1 MEIRKQIETLISLQ
15 IASTAI
21 AKLSDRLQSVE
32 NRIKTLDER
41 LGTHVN
47 ELKLLESETDEL
59 QKRYRELEADTQ
71 MNNSRLAKSQEKL
84 SSVKTNKEYQS
95 LLKEIEEIKKL
106 NSKIEDEML
115 QCLEQ
120 VDATKQTIAKNQEA
134 YQEIETQIRAEKAAI
149 EEDASHDR
157 EEMQKLQAEWNTTS
171 AQADPQIIQH
181 YENLAHQGNGVAVV
195 PVKSAVCQG
204 CYMNIPPQMYNE
216 LHRFDKLMFCPHCQR
231 IIYLQEEG

>member
-15 IASTAI
+15 VTSSAI
-21 AKLSDRLQSVE
+21 AKLSERLQGVE
-32 NRIKTLDER
+32 NRIETLDAR

-47 ELKLLESETDEL
+47 ELKLLESETEEL
-59 QKRYRELEADTQ
+59 QKAYRQLESDTQ

-84 SSVKTNKEYQS
+84 SAVKTNKEYQS
-95 LLKEIEEIKKL
+95 LLKEIEEIKKI

-120 VDATKQTIAKNQEA
+120 IDATKQTMAKNQEA
-134 YQEIETQIRAEKAAI
+134 YQQIEAQIQAEKATI
-149 EEDASHDR
+149 EQEASHDR
-157 EEMQKLQAEWNTTS
+157 DEMQQLQTEWDKIS
-171 AQADPQIIQH
+171 AKADPEIIQH
-181 YENLAHQGNGVAVV
+181 YENVAQMGNGVAVV
-195 PVKSAVCQG
+195 PVNNSVCQG

-231 IIYLQEEG
+231 IIYLQEEA

>member
-15 IASTAI
+15 VTSSAI
-21 AKLSDRLQSVE
+21 SRLSERLQDVE
-32 NRIKTLDER
+32 TRIETLDAR

-47 ELKLLESETDEL
+47 ELKLLESETEAL
-59 QKRYRELEADTQ
+59 QKTYRQLEADTQ

-120 VDATKQTIAKNQEA
+120 IDTTKQTIAKNQEA
-134 YQEIETQIRAEKAAI
+134 YQEIEAQIRAERKTI
-149 EEDASHDR
+149 EQEATHDR
-157 EEMQKLQAEWNTTS
+157 EEMLHLQTEWNTIS
-171 AQADPQIIQH
+171 GEADPQIIKH
-181 YENLAHQGNGVAVV
+181 YENVAQQGNGVAVV
-195 PVKSAVCQG
+195 PVKNSVCQG

-216 LHRFDKLMFCPHCQR
+216 LHRFDQLMFCPHCQR
-231 IIYLQEEG
+231 IIYLQEDE